1 MCTHTHTLEH
11 FSAIRKKEILVF
23 ATTWMDL
30 EGIMQTE
37 FMNSGKQ
44 RKTNATRYH
53 LYVES
58 RKAKLK
64 EQRVE
69 WLSLAAW
76 GWER

>member
-1 MCTHTHTLEH
+1 
-11 FSAIRKKEILVF
+11 
-23 ATTWMDL
+23 
-30 EGIMQTE
+30 MQTE